1 MANYLIKDTTLS
13 NIANSIRNKTGSTEE
28 IKVADMANEIAG
40 ISAGGVDTSDA
51 TATASDILDGKTAY
65 VDGEKI
71 TGTIATKTSS
81 NLTTSGATVTVPA
94 GYYAT
99 QATKSVASGSA
110 KTPATTVTKNPT
122 ISVNSSG
129 LITASVSG
137 TQNVTPTVTAG
148 YVSSGTAGT
157 ITVSGSATKQLT
169 TQAAKT
175 ITPSTS
181 SQTAVASGVY
191 TTGAITV
198 GAIPSTY
205 VKPTATKS
213 ATTYRPS
220 TSNQVIAAGTYCS
233 GPQIIAGDSDLIASN
248 IKSGVSIFGVVGNYE
263 GSGSANI
270 ETCTVT
276 ISLTDFRTV
285 TYDFIQYVTSS
296 NGTVGYKRIPGSSD
310 SITIENVVVGS
321 LLIVAPVIN
330 DDGGYIAYI
339 TNNMDFLEEYI
350 IDRGESIF
358 VFAPGPDTDNT
369 DRSITFSPA

>member
-81 NLTTSGATVTVPA
+81 NLTTSGATVTVPV

-205 VKPTATKS
+205 VKPTATKA
-213 ATTYRPS
+213 ATIYTPT
-220 TSNQVIAAGTYCS
+220 TSMQTIARGTYLT
-233 GPQIIAGDSDLIASN
+233 GAQTIKGDSNLVAGN
-248 IKSGVSIFGVVGNYE
+248 IKSGVDIFGVTGTYS
-263 GSGSANI
+263 GSGGSSV

-276 ISLTDFRTV
+276 VTV
-285 TYDFIQYVTSS
+285 TCDGWHWTVNYTAYINGEISTQYYHLKS
-296 NGTVGYKRIPGSSD
+296 NDTCTVENVLKNSCL
-310 SITIENVVVGS
+310 SITVS
-321 LLIVAPVIN
+321 APPPFDNYEIDTMQLDN
-330 DDGGYIAYI
+330 MYYIDDGTNWSTFQVWDYGSTNDCSCEI
-339 TNNMDFLEEYI
+339 TWVKL
-350 IDRGESIF
+350 
-358 VFAPGPDTDNT
+358 
-369 DRSITFSPA
+369 